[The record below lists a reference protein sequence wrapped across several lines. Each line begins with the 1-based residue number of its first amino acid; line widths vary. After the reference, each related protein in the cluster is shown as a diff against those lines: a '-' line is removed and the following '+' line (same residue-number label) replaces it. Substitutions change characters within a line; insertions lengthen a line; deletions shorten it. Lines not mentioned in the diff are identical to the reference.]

1 VLRRRPFLP
10 PLLTLRRIAAD
21 LGPELAEV
29 DELVGLAAQ
38 LVGPFTAAML
48 PLIAFL

>member
-29 DELVGLAAQ
+29 DELVGLRGQEQRGSGKAATRSFA
-38 LVGPFTAAML
+38 L
-48 PLIAFL
+48 